1 MSSDHPPP
9 SAALSDLPPSAKL
22 VHLVLERES
31 PLTQSQ
37 LVERTQLSAR
47 TVRSALRKLEGR
59 DLVDEGICLRDARKR
74 LYSVEDE
81 RGRRAESERAA
92 VTDD

>member
-1 MSSDHPPP
+1 MSEP
-9 SAALSDLPPSAKL
+9 STQSAPLADLPPSAKL

-31 PLTQSQ
+31 PLTQSE

-59 DLVDEGICLRDARKR
+59 DLVDEGICLTDARKR
-74 LYSVEDE
+74 LYSVEP
-81 RGRRAESERAA
+81 SQSS
-92 VTDD
+92 

>member
-1 MSSDHPPP
+1 MSETSTQ
-9 SAALSDLPPSAKL
+9 SAPLADLPPSAKL

-31 PLTQSQ
+31 PLTQSE

-59 DLVDEGICLRDARKR
+59 DLVDEGICLTDARKR
-74 LYSVEDE
+74 LYSVE
-81 RGRRAESERAA
+81 SNQSS
-92 VTDD
+92 